1 MTNKT
6 YLKVCIAR
14 LSAPRPLLWVTVFR
28 HLPTNYSVVMDVL
41 AKFSKIFVEET
52 SVLLVFENL
61 GPGAWCWTP
70 CSLR

>member
-1 MTNKT
+1 MTNKI
-6 YLKVCIAR
+6 YLKVYFAR

-41 AKFSKIFVEET
+41 AKFSKIFVGEA

-61 GPGAWCWTP
+61 GPGAWLWAP
-70 CSLR
+70 RPLR